1 MGPERH
7 VIYIKNIKCVCLL
20 GIKLR
25 FVDLRFAAPSSETH
39 STDLDRAVRP
49 DWRPL
54 DEKRFHQASERHR
67 RRQPGR
73 FDAKQVD

>member
-49 DWRPL
+49 DWRPSYT
-54 DEKRFHQASERHR
+54 KATMT
-67 RRQPGR
+67 QPC
-73 FDAKQVD
+73 AKTACEN